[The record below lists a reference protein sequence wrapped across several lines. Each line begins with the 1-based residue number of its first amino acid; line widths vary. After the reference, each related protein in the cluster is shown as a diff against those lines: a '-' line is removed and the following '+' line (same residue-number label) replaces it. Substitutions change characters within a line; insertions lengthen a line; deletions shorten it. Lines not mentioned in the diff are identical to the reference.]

1 MLLLET
7 GDSMAKD
14 LVDAAQGLLL
24 GTMVGDAMG
33 MAVEGWSRRRIAAS
47 FGLLRGYVDG
57 RLPAGTYTDE
67 TEMALAAAESIVEA
81 KGFDPAELAQ
91 SMAAHFTL
99 WRGYHTTA
107 CTVVS
112 RLRSGKQW
120 TEVGMEEAWTSG
132 PAARV
137 GPVALYL
144 CESPELRDAARDCAL
159 ISDRHLN
166 AEASSVVQAEAVAEA
181 VRSGVLGMEIAGSD
195 LLPRLTGLAK
205 EFGEAL
211 SGRLERLSEITVQG
225 SLETRADLLARIF
238 VRDETVLSTLPVAL
252 GAFLAASDFE
262 EAVLVAVN
270 SGGSAD
276 AAGALAGALA
286 GAYYGASGIPE
297 DLLEGL
303 SAEDDGRTL
312 GEILGE
318 RLGRVAQEGPAG
330 VLDRDPEDDEDEVAD
345 I

>member
-1 MLLLET
+1 
-7 GDSMAKD
+7 MARD

-67 TEMALAAAESIVEA
+67 TEMALAAAEALVESR
-81 KGFDPAELAQ
+81 GFDPEVLAKTLAER
-91 SMAAHFTL
+91 FTL
-99 WRGYHTTA
+99 WRGYHTSA

-112 RLRSGKQW
+112 RLRSGKLW
-120 TEVGMEEAWTSG
+120 KTVGMEEAWTSG

-144 CESPELRDAARDCAL
+144 CESPRLPDAARDCAD
-159 ISDRHLN
+159 ITDRHVN
-166 AEASSVVQAEAVAEA
+166 AEASALVQAEAVAEV
-181 VRSGVLGMEIAGSD
+181 VRSGVLGMKIVRDA
-195 LLPRLTGLAK
+195 LLARLVELAR

-211 SGRLERLSEITVQG
+211 SGRLERLSEISVQG
-225 SLETRADLLARIF
+225 SLEARADLLARIF
-238 VRDETVLSTLPVAL
+238 VRDETVLSTLPTAL
-252 GAFLAASDFE
+252 GAFLSASDFE
-262 EAVLVAVN
+262 EAVLTAVN
-270 SGGSAD
+270 AGGSAD

-286 GAYYGASGIPE
+286 GAYHGAAAIPE

-318 RLGRVAQEGPAG
+318 RLGRVAGEGSAG
-330 VLDRDPEDDEDEVAD
+330 RLERDPDDDDEAAAD
-345 I
+345 F